1 MDTSCRL
8 KVSEFRVPFADLFV
22 FMNALSRDRRE
33 IPPRTSTL
41 DVFLL
46 GTVDLA
52 SAIGLQERL
61 RADVAAGTDSRG
73 AILICE
79 HPPSVTI
86 GRDGSFADVLVEREE
101 LTSRRMDVHWLNR
114 GGGTF
119 VHVPG
124 QLAVYIVVPLDR
136 FGFGVLS
143 FRTALEESLIATAA
157 DLKVPAQRATDPP
170 GAMCRCGQFAFIGA
184 AVRDWVSHGG
194 MYVNVSLP
202 QEALDLIRWTHTDT
216 RVTTLAAQRTR
227 PTAMSTVR
235 ESLIRNLAASLGCD
249 GYHAY
254 TGHPLLHRTMQKV
267 YVYV

>member
-1 MDTSCRL
+1 
-8 KVSEFRVPFADLFV
+8 
-22 FMNALSRDRRE
+22 MNAPSIDRRA
-33 IPPRTSTL
+33 IPEKPSTL

-52 SAIGLQERL
+52 SAMDLQDRL
-61 RADVAAGTDSRG
+61 RSDVATGADSRG
-73 AILICE
+73 AILVCE

-86 GRDGSFADVLVEREE
+86 GREGSFADVLVEREE
-101 LTSRRMDVHWLNR
+101 LTSRRMEVRWLNR

-124 QLAVYIVVPLDR
+124 QLAVYVIVPLDR
-136 FGFGVLS
+136 LGFGLLS
-143 FRTALEESLIATAA
+143 FRRALEASLIATAG
-157 DLKVPAQRATDPP
+157 DLKVPAERATDPP

-194 MYVNVSLP
+194 MYINVSLP
-202 QEALDLIRWTHTDT
+202 QEALDLIRWTHSDS

-235 ESLIRNLAASLGCD
+235 ESLIRNLANSLGCE
-249 GYHAY
+249 GYHVY
-254 TGHPLLHRTMQKV
+254 TGHPYLHRTTQKV
-267 YVYV
+267 YVYA